1 MNMILASIGVF
12 LVVVIL
18 LVVILLVAKNFLVP
32 MNQMNKVKNLITVH
46 QYCHDLIHSNTE
58 STSLSEKTL
67 KNIEKYRNK
76 FNG

>member
-1 MNMILASIGVF
+1 
-12 LVVVIL
+12 
-18 LVVILLVAKNFLVP
+18 